1 VTQRLLVGVCPP
13 NALNAIHN
21 ILFYSGKK
29 ELLSYANVN
38 AHHDFATH
46 VYTHVGSFTL
56 IPYFEVSICLV
67 LLVDGLPSLLFV
79 VLGFLLFGGIHIS
92 FE

>member
-1 VTQRLLVGVCPP
+1 VTWRLLVGVCPP
-13 NALNAIHN
+13 NALNSIHN

-38 AHHDFATH
+38 ACHDFATQ
-46 VYTHVGSFTL
+46 VYTHHVGSFTL
-56 IPYFEVSICLV
+56 IPYFEASICLV

-79 VLGFLLFGGIHIS
+79 IEGFLLF
-92 FE
+92 

>member
-13 NALNAIHN
+13 NTLNAIHN

>member
-1 VTQRLLVGVCPP
+1 VTWRLLVGVCPP

-38 AHHDFATH
+38 ARHDFATQ
-46 VYTHVGSFTL
+46 VCTHVGSFTL
-56 IPYFEVSICLV
+56 ILYFEASICLV

-79 VLGFLLFGGIHIS
+79 IEGFLLF
-92 FE
+92 

>member
-1 VTQRLLVGVCPP
+1 MTWRLLVGVSPP
-13 NALNAIHN
+13 NAVNAIHN

-38 AHHDFATH
+38 ARHDFATQ

-56 IPYFEVSICLV
+56 IPYFEASICFV

-79 VLGFLLFGGIHIS
+79 IEGFRLF
-92 FE
+92 